1 MNINIKKRFKKKVLI
16 IGGPDVHAR
25 IRLINQLKYDFSFEC
40 AGSDINIKDKFL
52 DNDIKFYFYPLNLGL
67 NIYRDLL
74 SLVSL
79 IRIIFKSSPDI
90 VHTFDTKPNI
100 YGRLAAKICNVKIII
115 GTQPG
120 LGMVFSKYKP
130 VFGSI
135 GRLLFKMLVK
145 LISSISSMTIYQ
157 NMSDLKFMRKEK
169 VVYDKNSTTIIS
181 SGVDTNFYKNTKKNK
196 VNTPLI
202 SEDSINI
209 VFIARLTISKG
220 TIFYCELAKQIRQD
234 FPNVNFNIIG
244 EIPQD
249 SPDKVDE
256 EIFIKYKDDINF
268 LGKVSNTKKVLS
280 EANLMVFPSFFTEG
294 VPRVLLEAA
303 SMSLPIVAFDN
314 PGSNEVV
321 VDNFNG
327 YLVPVGDMKLLEK
340 SVLNLLKDENTY
352 SKFCKNSRNLVE
364 QRFKI
369 EEVANQYKIEY
380 KKLINRYLT

>member
-1 MNINIKKRFKKKVLI
+1 MNNNIKNRSKKKILI
-16 IGGPDVHAR
+16 VGGPDVHSR

-40 AGSDINIKDKFL
+40 AGSGLNIKDKFL
-52 DNDIKFYFYPLNLGL
+52 ENDIKFYFYPLNLGL
-67 NIYRDLL
+67 NIYKDLL
-74 SLVSL
+74 SLASL
-79 IRIIFKSSPDI
+79 IKIIFKSSPDI

-100 YGRLAAKICNVKIII
+100 YGRFAAKICNVPIVI

-120 LGMVFSKYKP
+120 VGMVFSKYNP
-130 VFGSI
+130 VFGTF
-135 GRLLFKMLVK
+135 GKMLFKMLLK
-145 LISSISSMTIYQ
+145 IICSMSNMTIYQ
-157 NMSDLKFMRKEK
+157 NKSDLKLMRREK
-169 VVYDKNSTTIIS
+169 VVNDKNSATIIS
-181 SGVDTNFYKNTKKNK
+181 SGIDTNFYKNTKKDK
-196 VNTPLI
+196 VYHSLM
-202 SEDSINI
+202 SENSINI
-209 VFIARLTISKG
+209 VFIARLTVSKG

-249 SPDKVDE
+249 SPDKVDK

-314 PGSNEVV
+314 AGSNEVV
-321 VDNFNG
+321 IDNFNG

-340 SVLNLLKDENTY
+340 SVLKLLKDKNTY